1 MVGAQRVGIAWLL
14 LCVLLSLS
22 VNTDAKR
29 VRKLSLLRRIHTYAT
44 TIDTT
49 NMPNE
54 AYSYSRA
61 FIKVDKRNPILML
74 VPTARIIARGSKR
87 EFLTE
92 NFSKIRMRNY
102 NDFDT
107 KPLLRISN
115 VPGYRGVMSSFDR
128 YMTPTIYDET
138 IVGKTILSPFHP
150 NNFKFYKYEVDAVTG
165 DVVKLSFY
173 GRRKNTQLVHGNA
186 VVDNLTGRI
195 ISCNLWSEYDM
206 VNSLLSMTMGDRGF
220 NSLFPKDC
228 EGLLRFKFLGNKVS
242 AHYASNYGLG
252 NALHDDSYDNVD
264 DPALMDSVRPKPLP
278 AQERKIVD
286 DMVAMKAA
294 KDSADTDTVTTDK
307 KRGSWV
313 KRVFWDAVG
322 NNVLNRIKM
331 TFGQNSQGY
340 LRINPVLNPLYMSY
354 SDRRGFTYKFAMHA
368 NYQTGDDA
376 ELLGNLRFGYSF
388 KLKQYYFR
396 LPLFFYMSRRKN
408 RYVKFEIGNGNRI
421 SNNLIYKEM
430 EQVLNTFGDHALM
443 KTPDNFNEFTQTD
456 ARLVL
461 NFDVNSF
468 IGFQIGSLYQRYK
481 AFTPGFFRA
490 MDMPTKYV
498 AFAPVFEVQYRP
510 LGWSGPILTLDYD
523 RGITNVLESNT
534 KYERYEF
541 NAEYIHHLNR
551 LQSLQMRLGAGY
563 YSHKGRNTYF
573 LNYENFKENNIP
585 GGWNDDWSGEFELL
599 RSDNYN
605 TSPYYLRGNLT
616 YESPLLLLSWLP
628 VVGHYMEMERV
639 YVSWLDAS
647 KMHPYLEFGYGFTT
661 RLFSAGLFVSNGKG
675 NRTFGCKFGLEL
687 FRHW

>member
-1 MVGAQRVGIAWLL
+1 MAGTQRVGIAWLL
-14 LCVLLSLS
+14 LLCVLLSLS
-22 VNTDAKR
+22 INADAKR
-29 VRKLSLLRRIHTYAT
+29 VKKLSLLRRVHTYAT

-49 NMPNE
+49 NLSNE
-54 AYSYSRA
+54 SYSYSRA

-74 VPTARIIARGSKR
+74 VPTAYIIARGSKR

-92 NFSKIRMRNY
+92 SFSKIRMRKY

-107 KPLLRISN
+107 KVLLRNSN
-115 VPGYRGVMSSFDR
+115 VPGYRDVMSSFNR

-150 NNFKFYKYEVDAVTG
+150 NNFRFYKYKVDAITG

-186 VVDNLTGRI
+186 VIDNLTGRI

-206 VNSLLSMTMGDRGF
+206 VNALLSMTMGDRGAV
-220 NSLFPKDC
+220 SLFPKDC
-228 EGLLRFKFLGNKVS
+228 EGLLRFKFLGNDVS
-242 AHYASNYGLG
+242 AHYTSNYGLG
-252 NALHDDSYDNVD
+252 NALHNDNYNNVD
-264 DPALMDSVRPKPLP
+264 DPTLMDSVRPGPLS
-278 AQERKIVD
+278 AQERKLVD
-286 DMVAMKAA
+286 DMVAAKAA
-294 KDSADTDTVTTDK
+294 KDTVDTVATQQ

-322 NNVLNRIKM
+322 NNVFNRIRM

-368 NYQTGDDA
+368 NYQTGNDA

-396 LPLFFYMSRRKN
+396 LPIFYYMSRRKN

-421 SNNLIYKEM
+421 RNNLIYNDM
-430 EQVLNTFGDHALM
+430 EQILNNVGDHVLM
-443 KTPDNFNEFTQTD
+443 KTPDLFNEFTQTD
-456 ARLVL
+456 GRLVL

-468 IGFQIGSLYQRYK
+468 IGFQVGALYQSYK
-481 AFTPGFFRA
+481 AFTPAFFTA
-490 MDMPTKYV
+490 MGKPTHYS

-510 LGWSGPILTLDYD
+510 LGWSGPILTFDYD
-523 RGITNVLESNT
+523 RGITNVLNSNT
-534 KYERYEF
+534 RYERYEF

-551 LQSLQMRLGAGY
+551 LQALQMRLGAGF

-573 LNYENFKENNIP
+573 LNYENFRENNIP

-605 TSPYYLRGNLT
+605 SSPYYLRGNLT

-628 VVGHYMEMERV
+628 VVGHYMEMERI

-661 RLFSAGLFVSNGKG
+661 RFFSVGLFVSNGKG

-687 FRHW
+687 FRRWR

>member
-1 MVGAQRVGIAWLL
+1 MAGAQRVRITWLL

-22 VNTDAKR
+22 ITADAKR
-29 VRKLSLLRRIHTYAT
+29 GKKLSLLHRVHTYAT
-44 TIDTT
+44 TVDTA
-49 NMPNE
+49 NISKE
-54 AYSYSRA
+54 FYSYSRA

-74 VPTARIIARGSKR
+74 VPSAYIISRGGKR

-92 NFSKIRMRNY
+92 RFSKIRMKNY
-102 NDFDT
+102 SDFDT
-107 KPLLRISN
+107 RTLLRISN
-115 VPGYRGVMSSFDR
+115 IPSYRGAMSSFNR

-138 IVGKTILSPFHP
+138 VVGNTILSPFHP
-150 NNFKFYKYEVDAVTG
+150 NNFKFYKYKVDAVTG
-165 DVVKLSFY
+165 DVVKLSFS

-186 VVDNLTGRI
+186 VIDKLTGRI
-195 ISCNLWSEYDM
+195 ISCNIWSEYDM
-206 VNSLLSMTMGDRGF
+206 VNALLSMTMGNRGA

-228 EGLLRFKFLGNKVS
+228 DGLLRFNFLGNKVS
-242 AHYASNYGLG
+242 AHYISNYGLN
-252 NALHDDSYDNVD
+252 NALHGDGYDNAD
-264 DPALMDSVRPKPLP
+264 NPALMDSVRPGTLP

-286 DMVAMKAA
+286 DILAA
-294 KDSADTDTVTTDK
+294 KAVKDTADTVATHK

-322 NNVLNRIKM
+322 DNVFNRIKM

-368 NYQTGDDA
+368 NYQTGEDA

-388 KLKQYYFR
+388 KIKQYYFR
-396 LPLFFYMSRRKN
+396 LPLYFYMSRRKN

-421 SNNLIYKEM
+421 RNNLIYNDM
-430 EQVLNTFGDHALM
+430 EQALNNFGNHALM
-443 KTPDNFNEFTQTD
+443 IKTPDHFNEFTQTD

-468 IGFQIGSLYQRYK
+468 IGFQVGSLFQRYK
-481 AFTPGFFRA
+481 AFTTGFFRA
-490 MDMPTKYV
+490 MDKPTHYS

-510 LGWSGPILTLDYD
+510 MGWSGPILTLDYD
-523 RGITNVLESNT
+523 RGVTNVLNSNM

-551 LQSLQMRLGAGY
+551 LQALQMRLGAGF
-563 YSHKGRNTYF
+563 YSHKGRDTYF

-605 TSPYYLRGNLT
+605 SSPYYVRGNLT

-628 VVGHYMEMERV
+628 IVGHYMEMERV
-639 YVSWLDAS
+639 YVSWLDAH
-647 KMHPYLEFGYGFTT
+647 KMHPYVELGYGFTT
-661 RLFSAGLFVSNGKG
+661 RFFSAGLFVSNGKG
-675 NRTFGCKFGLEL
+675 NRTFGCRFGLEL